1 MTFAGTSI
9 WFVWKGTQDMHTGY
23 KLLMAATI
31 VSSTIGFN
39 HDVSAQSDSYK
50 IASTS
55 YSQPLTQVE
64 TIIGGKKVE
73 TVRYKLGSVDRLHDG
88 LLYSSYGDRVINLK
102 NSKTTLKK
110 VADSPLRIT
119 KYKNAYY
126 VLTISALNEF
136 SLTKYTSDFKKI
148 GQTKRVVGD
157 GRDMIVTG
165 DKLYVLANNMKT
177 ETNSVEVHTF
187 DTKHFTSLHL
197 EKIKPMRFAFHFR
210 HAGNELKVY
219 GNKTEAGEELSI
231 ASYDLKKQQGKI
243 VLTSKQ
249 PVMWVNETKALS
261 PTKDLVFNMYSML
274 EVDQKTKQVRVLYSS
289 KQALI
294 DYMYDSKTKTYH
306 VLEGNFETTNFRVKT
321 LNSHFKPVADY
332 KFQSTGRLMPFQVL

>member
-1 MTFAGTSI
+1 MSIRNKLWVGFIVAGSTFAFSE
-9 WFVWKGTQDMHTGY
+9 
-23 KLLMAATI
+23 AA
-31 VSSTIGFN
+31 
-39 HDVSAQSDSYK
+39 SAQADSFK

-64 TIIGGKKVE
+64 SIIGGKKVE
-73 TVRYKLGSVDRLHDG
+73 TVRYKLGNVDRLHDG
-88 LLYSSYGDRVINLK
+88 LVYSSYGDQVINLK

-110 VADSPLRIT
+110 VADSPLRIK
-119 KYKNAYY
+119 KYKNVYY
-126 VLTISALNEF
+126 ALSMSKINEF

-148 GQTKRVVGD
+148 GQTKRFVGH
-157 GRDMIVTG
+157 GRDMIVSG
-165 DKLYVLANNMKT
+165 DKVYVLANNMKT
-177 ETNSVEVHTF
+177 KTNSVEVHTF
-187 DTKHFTSLHL
+187 DTTHFTSLHL
-197 EKIKPMRFAFHFR
+197 EKIKPMVFAFHFR

-231 ASYDLKKQQGKI
+231 ALYDLKKQQGKI

-261 PTKDLVFNMYSML
+261 PTKDLVFNTYSML

-294 DYMYDSKTKTYH
+294 DYTYDSKTKTYH
-306 VLEGNFETTNFRVKT
+306 VLEGDFETTNFRVKT

>member
-1 MTFAGTSI
+1 MSIRNKLWVGFIVAGSTFAFSE
-9 WFVWKGTQDMHTGY
+9 
-23 KLLMAATI
+23 AA
-31 VSSTIGFN
+31 
-39 HDVSAQSDSYK
+39 SAQADSFK

-64 TIIGGKKVE
+64 SIIGGKKVE
-73 TVRYKLGSVDRLHDG
+73 TVRYKLGNVDRLHDG
-88 LLYSSYGDRVINLK
+88 LVYSSYGDQVINLK

-110 VADSPLRIT
+110 VADSPLRIK
-119 KYKNAYY
+119 KYKNVYY
-126 VLTISALNEF
+126 ALSMSKINEF

-148 GQTKRVVGD
+148 GQTKRFVGH
-157 GRDMIVTG
+157 GRDMIVSG
-165 DKLYVLANNMKT
+165 DKVYVLANNMKT
-177 ETNSVEVHTF
+177 KTNSVEVHTF
-187 DTKHFTSLHL
+187 DTTHFTSLHL
-197 EKIKPMRFAFHFR
+197 EKIKPMVFAFHFR

-261 PTKDLVFNMYSML
+261 PTKDLVFNTYSML

-294 DYMYDSKTKTYH
+294 DYTYDSKTKTYH
-306 VLEGNFETTNFRVKT
+306 VLEGDFETTNFRVKT

>member
-1 MTFAGTSI
+1 
-9 WFVWKGTQDMHTGY
+9 MHTGY

-39 HDVSAQSDSYK
+39 HDVSAQTDSYK
-50 IASTS
+50 VASTS

-64 TIIGGKKVE
+64 SFIGGKKVE
-73 TVRYKLGSVDRLHDG
+73 TVRYTLGSVDRLHDG

-110 VADSPLRIT
+110 VEDSPLRIM

-148 GQTKRVVGD
+148 GRTKRFGGH

-165 DKLYVLANNMKT
+165 DKVYVLANNMET

-187 DTKHFTSLHL
+187 DTTHFASLHL
-197 EKIKPMRFAFHFR
+197 EKIKPMVFAFHFR
-210 HAGNELKVY
+210 HTGNELKIY

-231 ASYDLKKQQGKI
+231 ASYDLKKQQSKI

-249 PVMWVNETKALS
+249 PVMWVDETKALS

-274 EVDQKTKQVRVLYSS
+274 EVNQKTKQVRVLYSS

-294 DYMYDSKTKTYH
+294 DYAYDSKTKTYH
-306 VLEGNFETTNFRVKT
+306 VLEGNFETKDFRVKT
-321 LNSHFKPVADY
+321 LNSHFKPIADY
-332 KFQSTGRLMPFQVL
+332 KFQSTGRLMAFQVL

>member
-1 MTFAGTSI
+1 MSIRNKLVISFMVAGSTFAFSE
-9 WFVWKGTQDMHTGY
+9 
-23 KLLMAATI
+23 AA
-31 VSSTIGFN
+31 
-39 HDVSAQSDSYK
+39 SAQADSFK

-64 TIIGGKKVE
+64 SIIGGKKVE
-73 TVRYKLGSVDRLHDG
+73 TVRYKLGNVDRLHDG
-88 LLYSSYGDRVINLK
+88 LVYSSYGDQVINLK

-110 VADSPLRIT
+110 VADSPLRIK
-119 KYKNAYY
+119 KYKNVYY
-126 VLTISALNEF
+126 ALSMSKINEF

-148 GQTKRVVGD
+148 GQTKRFVGH
-157 GRDMIVTG
+157 GRDMIVSG

-177 ETNSVEVHTF
+177 ETNSVEIHTF

-197 EKIKPMRFAFHFR
+197 EKIKPMVFAFHFR
-210 HAGNELKVY
+210 HAGNELKIY

-261 PTKDLVFNMYSML
+261 STKDLVFNMYSML

-294 DYMYDSKTKTYH
+294 DYAYDSKIKTYH
-306 VLEGNFETTNFRVKT
+306 VLEGNFETSNFHVKT
-321 LNSHFKPVADY
+321 LNSNFKPVADY
-332 KFQSTGRLMPFQVL
+332 KFQSTARMMPFQVL

>member
-1 MTFAGTSI
+1 MSIRNKLVISFMVAGSTFAFSE
-9 WFVWKGTQDMHTGY
+9 
-23 KLLMAATI
+23 AA
-31 VSSTIGFN
+31 
-39 HDVSAQSDSYK
+39 SAQADSFK

-64 TIIGGKKVE
+64 SIIGGKKVE
-73 TVRYKLGSVDRLHDG
+73 TVRYKLGNVDRLHDG
-88 LLYSSYGDRVINLK
+88 LVYSSYGDQVINLK

-110 VADSPLRIT
+110 VADSPLRIK
-119 KYKNAYY
+119 KYKNVYY
-126 VLTISALNEF
+126 ALSMSKINEF

-148 GQTKRVVGD
+148 GRTKRFGGH

-165 DKLYVLANNMKT
+165 DKVYVLANNMET

-187 DTKHFTSLHL
+187 DTTHFASLHL
-197 EKIKPMRFAFHFR
+197 EKIKPMVFAFHFR
-210 HAGNELKVY
+210 HTGNELKIY

-249 PVMWVNETKALS
+249 PVMWIDETKALS
-261 PTKDLVFNMYSML
+261 PTKDLVFNTYSML

-294 DYMYDSKTKTYH
+294 DYAYDSKTKTYH
-306 VLEGNFETTNFRVKT
+306 VLEGNFETKDFRVKT

>member
-1 MTFAGTSI
+1 MSIGNKLWIGFIVAGSTFAFSE
-9 WFVWKGTQDMHTGY
+9 
-23 KLLMAATI
+23 AA
-31 VSSTIGFN
+31 
-39 HDVSAQSDSYK
+39 SAQADNFK

-64 TIIGGKKVE
+64 SVIGGKKVE
-73 TVRYKLGSVDRLHDG
+73 TVRYALGSVDRLHDG
-88 LLYSSYGDRVINLK
+88 LLYSSYGDQVINLK

-148 GQTKRVVGD
+148 GQTKRFDGH

-165 DKLYVLANNMKT
+165 DKVYVLANNMKT
-177 ETNSVEVHTF
+177 KTNSVEVHTF
-187 DTKHFTSLHL
+187 DTTHFTTLHL
-197 EKIKPMRFAFHFR
+197 EKIKPMVFAFHFR

-261 PTKDLVFNMYSML
+261 PTKDIVFNMYSML

-294 DYMYDSKTKTYH
+294 DYTYDSKTKTYH
-306 VLEGNFETTNFRVKT
+306 VLEGNFETKSFRVKT
-321 LNSHFKPVADY
+321 LNSHFIPVADY

>member
-1 MTFAGTSI
+1 M
-9 WFVWKGTQDMHTGY
+9 
-23 KLLMAATI
+23 
-31 VSSTIGFN
+31 
-39 HDVSAQSDSYK
+39 
-50 IASTS
+50 
-55 YSQPLTQVE
+55 
-64 TIIGGKKVE
+64 
-73 TVRYKLGSVDRLHDG
+73 
-88 LLYSSYGDRVINLK
+88 INLK

-110 VADSPLRIT
+110 VADSPLRIK
-119 KYKNAYY
+119 KYKNVYY
-126 VLTISALNEF
+126 ALSMSKINEF

-148 GQTKRVVGD
+148 GQTKRFVGH
-157 GRDMIVTG
+157 GRDMIVSG

-177 ETNSVEVHTF
+177 KTNSVEIHTF

-197 EKIKPMRFAFHFR
+197 EKIKPMVFAFHFR
-210 HAGNELKVY
+210 HAGNELKIY

-261 PTKDLVFNMYSML
+261 STKDLVFNMYSML

-294 DYMYDSKTKTYH
+294 DYAYDSKTKTYH
-306 VLEGNFETTNFRVKT
+306 VLEGNFETSNFHVKT
-321 LNSHFKPVADY
+321 LNSNFKPVADY
-332 KFQSTGRLMPFQVL
+332 KFQSTARLMPFQVL

>member
-1 MTFAGTSI
+1 MSIRNKLVISLMVAGSTFAFSE
-9 WFVWKGTQDMHTGY
+9 
-23 KLLMAATI
+23 AA
-31 VSSTIGFN
+31 
-39 HDVSAQSDSYK
+39 SAQADSFK

-64 TIIGGKKVE
+64 SIIGGKKVE

-110 VADSPLRIT
+110 VEDSPLRIT

-136 SLTKYTSDFKKI
+136 SLTKYTLDFKKI
-148 GQTKRVVGD
+148 GQTKRFVGH
-157 GRDMIVTG
+157 GRDMIITG

-177 ETNSVEVHTF
+177 ETNSVEIHTF
-187 DTKHFTSLHL
+187 DTKHFTSLYL
-197 EKIKPMRFAFHFR
+197 EKIKPMIFAFHFR
-210 HAGNELKVY
+210 HAGNELKIY

-231 ASYDLKKQQGKI
+231 VSYDLKKQQGKI

-274 EVDQKTKQVRVLYSS
+274 EVDQKTKQIRVLYSS

-294 DYMYDSKTKTYH
+294 DYAYDSKTKMYH
-306 VLEGNFETTNFRVKT
+306 VLEGNYETSNYRVKT

>member
-1 MTFAGTSI
+1 MSIRNKLVISFMVAGSTFAFSE
-9 WFVWKGTQDMHTGY
+9 
-23 KLLMAATI
+23 AA
-31 VSSTIGFN
+31 
-39 HDVSAQSDSYK
+39 SAQADSFK

-64 TIIGGKKVE
+64 SIIGGKKVE
-73 TVRYKLGSVDRLHDG
+73 TVRYKLGNVDRLHDG
-88 LLYSSYGDRVINLK
+88 LVYSSYGDQVINLK

-110 VADSPLRIT
+110 VADSLLRIK
-119 KYKNAYY
+119 KYKNVYY
-126 VLTISALNEF
+126 ALSMSKINEF

-148 GQTKRVVGD
+148 GQTKRFVGH
-157 GRDMIVTG
+157 GRDMIVSG

-177 ETNSVEVHTF
+177 ETNSVEIHTF

-197 EKIKPMRFAFHFR
+197 EKIKPMVFAFHFR
-210 HAGNELKVY
+210 HAGNELKIY

-261 PTKDLVFNMYSML
+261 STKDLVFNMYSML

-294 DYMYDSKTKTYH
+294 DYAYDSKTKTYH
-306 VLEGNFETTNFRVKT
+306 VLEGNFETSNFHVKT
-321 LNSHFKPVADY
+321 LNSNFKPVADY
-332 KFQSTGRLMPFQVL
+332 KFQSTARMMPFQVL

>member
-1 MTFAGTSI
+1 MSIRNKLVISFMVAGSTFAFSE
-9 WFVWKGTQDMHTGY
+9 
-23 KLLMAATI
+23 AA
-31 VSSTIGFN
+31 
-39 HDVSAQSDSYK
+39 SAQADSFK

-64 TIIGGKKVE
+64 SIIGGKKVE

-88 LLYSSYGDRVINLK
+88 LLYSSYGDQVINLK

-136 SLTKYTSDFKKI
+136 SLTKYSSDFKKI
-148 GQTKRVVGD
+148 GQTKRVDGH

-165 DKLYVLANNMKT
+165 DKVYVLANNMET
-177 ETNSVEVHTF
+177 ETNSVEIHTF

-197 EKIKPMRFAFHFR
+197 EKIKPMIFAFHFR
-210 HAGNELKVY
+210 HAGNELKIY

-294 DYMYDSKTKTYH
+294 DYAYDSKTKMYH
-306 VLEGNFETTNFRVKT
+306 VLEGNYETSNYRVKT
-321 LNSHFKPVADY
+321 LNSHFKPVDDY
-332 KFQSTGRLMPFQVL
+332 KFQSIGRLMPFQVL

>member
-1 MTFAGTSI
+1 
-9 WFVWKGTQDMHTGY
+9 MHTGY

-31 VSSTIGFN
+31 VSSSIGFSQ
-39 HDVSAQSDSYK
+39 DVSAQQDSYK
-50 IASTS
+50 VASTS
-55 YSQPLTQVE
+55 YSQPLTQIE
-64 TIIGGKKVE
+64 TFIGSKRIE
-73 TVRYKLGSVDRLHDG
+73 TVRYTLGSVDRLHDG
-88 LLYSSYGDRVINLK
+88 LMYSSYGDRVINLK
-102 NSKTTLKK
+102 NSKTTLQK

-119 KYKNAYY
+119 KYKNVYY
-126 VLTISALNEF
+126 ALSMSKINEF
-136 SLTKYTSDFKKI
+136 SLTKYTSNFQKI

-210 HAGNELKVY
+210 HAGNELKIY
-219 GNKTEAGEELSI
+219 GNKTEEGEELSI

-261 PTKDLVFNMYSML
+261 LTKDLVFNMYSML
-274 EVDQKTKQVRVLYSS
+274 EVDQKTKQIRVLYSS

-294 DYMYDSKTKTYH
+294 DYAYDSKTKTYH
-306 VLEGNFETTNFRVKT
+306 VLEGNFETSNFSVKT
-321 LNSHFKPVADY
+321 LNSNFKPVADY
-332 KFQSTGRLMPFQVL
+332 KFQSTARMMPFQVL

>member
-1 MTFAGTSI
+1 
-9 WFVWKGTQDMHTGY
+9 MHTGY

-39 HDVSAQSDSYK
+39 HDVSAQTDSYK
-50 IASTS
+50 VASTS

-64 TIIGGKKVE
+64 SFIGGKKVE
-73 TVRYKLGSVDRLHDG
+73 TVRYTLGSVDRLHDG

-102 NSKTTLKK
+102 NSKTTRKK
-110 VADSPLRIT
+110 VEDSPLRIM

-148 GQTKRVVGD
+148 GRTKRFGGH

-165 DKLYVLANNMKT
+165 DKVYVLANNMET

-187 DTKHFTSLHL
+187 DTTHFASLHL
-197 EKIKPMRFAFHFR
+197 EKIKPMVFAFHFR
-210 HAGNELKVY
+210 HTGNELKIY

-249 PVMWVNETKALS
+249 PVMWIDETKALS

-274 EVDQKTKQVRVLYSS
+274 EVNQKTKQVRVLYSS

-294 DYMYDSKTKTYH
+294 DYAYDSKTKTYH
-306 VLEGNFETTNFRVKT
+306 VLEGNFETKDFRVKT
-321 LNSHFKPVADY
+321 LNSHFKPIADY
-332 KFQSTGRLMPFQVL
+332 KFQSTGRLMAFQVL

>member
-1 MTFAGTSI
+1 MSIGNKLWIGFIVAGSTFAFSE
-9 WFVWKGTQDMHTGY
+9 
-23 KLLMAATI
+23 AA
-31 VSSTIGFN
+31 
-39 HDVSAQSDSYK
+39 SAQVDSFK

-64 TIIGGKKVE
+64 SIIGGKKVE

-88 LLYSSYGDRVINLK
+88 LLYSSYGDQVINLK

-148 GQTKRVVGD
+148 GQTKRFVGH

-165 DKLYVLANNMKT
+165 DKVYVLANNMKT

-187 DTKHFTSLHL
+187 DTTHFASLHL
-197 EKIKPMRFAFHFR
+197 EKIKPMVFAFHFR

-219 GNKTEAGEELSI
+219 GNQTEVGEELSI

-249 PVMWVNETKALS
+249 PVMWVDETKALS
-261 PTKDLVFNMYSML
+261 PTKDLVFNAYSML

-294 DYMYDSKTKTYH
+294 DYTYDSKTKTYH
-306 VLEGNFETTNFRVKT
+306 VLEGNFETKDFRVKT
-321 LNSHFKPVADY
+321 LNSHFKPVATY
-332 KFQSTGRLMPFQVL
+332 RLKPSDSVSPFRVL

>member
-1 MTFAGTSI
+1 MSIGNKLWIGFIVAGSTFAFSE
-9 WFVWKGTQDMHTGY
+9 
-23 KLLMAATI
+23 AA
-31 VSSTIGFN
+31 
-39 HDVSAQSDSYK
+39 SAQVDSFK

-64 TIIGGKKVE
+64 SIIGGKKVE

-88 LLYSSYGDRVINLK
+88 LLYSSYGDQVINLK

-119 KYKNAYY
+119 NYKNAYY
-126 VLTISALNEF
+126 ILTISALNEF

-148 GQTKRVVGD
+148 GQTKRFVGH

-165 DKLYVLANNMKT
+165 DKVYVLANNMKT

-187 DTKHFTSLHL
+187 DTTHFASLHL
-197 EKIKPMRFAFHFR
+197 EKIKPMVFAFHFR

-219 GNKTEAGEELSI
+219 GNQTEVGEELSI

-249 PVMWVNETKALS
+249 PVMWVDETKALS
-261 PTKDLVFNMYSML
+261 PTKDLVFNAYSML

-294 DYMYDSKTKTYH
+294 DYTYDSKTKTYH
-306 VLEGNFETTNFRVKT
+306 VLEGNFETKDFRVKT
-321 LNSHFKPVADY
+321 LNSHFKPVATY
-332 KFQSTGRLMPFQVL
+332 RLKPSDSVSPFRVL